1 MKNVLSSVAEAE
13 IASCFHNAQEALAFR
28 TTLQTLGHPQPPTPI
43 QTDNSTAQGILT
55 DTVKQKRSKAIDMR
69 YYWLRDRVRQQ
80 QFYIHWQPGYTNH
93 ADYFTKHHPP
103 STHTTVRSHY
113 LLHSVGPSEGV
124 LKSCLSTNRPQAIS
138 RAEYGTSM
146 RYPTSATVLRP
157 YKTSSQDVSKPLC
170 SNNNNHS
177 RQETETSNSLTIY

>member
-80 QFYIHWQPGYTNH
+80 QFYIHWQPGY
-93 ADYFTKHHPP
+93 K
-103 STHTTVRSHY
+103 
-113 LLHSVGPSEGV
+113 
-124 LKSCLSTNRPQAIS
+124 
-138 RAEYGTSM
+138 
-146 RYPTSATVLRP
+146 
-157 YKTSSQDVSKPLC
+157 
-170 SNNNNHS
+170 
-177 RQETETSNSLTIY
+177 